1 MIEGLTVITLFILL
15 RLCVCHVNCLCLCD
29 YLTIW
34 GGMCDGQMPF
44 PPEILAPPADRVKKE
59 KKPKTP
65 KNKKETAG
73 KVRED
78 KGE

>member
-1 MIEGLTVITLFILL
+1 METVCACVITLQSGAGV
-15 RLCVCHVNCLCLCD
+15 R
-29 YLTIW
+29 
-34 GGMCDGQMPF
+34 DGQMPF

-73 KVRED
+73 KVRLK
-78 KGE
+78 KGK